1 VTILPSEA
9 YLINLMK
16 SKQDPEAKS
25 TILIVDDKPENL
37 RLLSQMLTDS
47 GYEVRRAING
57 STALMGVLA
66 SPPDLVLLDIRM
78 PDMNGYE
85 VCQSLKATEKT
96 REIPVIFLSALNEVL
111 DKVTAFKVGGAD
123 YITKPFQMQEVLARV
138 ENQLTIRRQKTL
150 LQQEICERQRTEEA
164 LRCSVEKLHATSL
177 RLAEA
182 QRLAHLGNWEFDVL
196 TEKISWSEEISRIFG
211 LDPTRSAPTYAEYL
225 QRIHPNDRALVKQTI
240 NNAIAQGKSYKI
252 DHRVIRPDGSIRH
265 IECRVQA
272 VLDERGRVKK
282 LFGTKMDITQRKS
295 VEEALLEEEARSR
308 EKATQLEFTLDKLKR
323 TQVQLIQTEK
333 MSSLGQMVAGVA
345 HEINNPVSFIYG
357 NLAPAREYVQD
368 LIHLIEAYQQA
379 YPNPAPEVQK
389 ITQEIEWDF
398 LVEDWQKLMNSMQVG
413 AERIHEIV
421 CSLRSFSRRSAS
433 ELKLVDLHEGIDNTL
448 LILRHR
454 LRAEGNR
461 PGIEVVKEYGQL
473 PLITCYAS
481 QLNQV
486 FMNLLSNAIEALEE
500 AAVEGSALG
509 VLPKITIRTE
519 VKHHENI
526 LDADECFW
534 NASMV
539 IIRIADNG
547 PGVSKE
553 LQKHIFDPFFTTK
566 PVGTGTGLGLSISHQ
581 IVVEKHGGQLS
592 CFSVPGEGT
601 EFIVE
606 IPLNQTAKAAQFK
619 H

>member
-1 VTILPSEA
+1 
-9 YLINLMK
+9 MK
-16 SKQDPEAKS
+16 SNQDPEVKN

-47 GYEVRRAING
+47 GYEVKRALDA

-66 SPPDLVLLDIRM
+66 SPPDLILLDIRM

-85 VCQSLKATEKT
+85 LCQRLKEVEET

-111 DKVTAFKVGGAD
+111 DKVTAFQVGGAD

-138 ENQLTIRRQKTL
+138 ENQLTIRRQKAL

-164 LRCSVEKLHATSL
+164 LRYSVEKLHATSL

-196 TEKISWSEEISRIFG
+196 TEKISWSEELSRIFG
-211 LDPTRSAPTYAEYL
+211 LDPTKSAPTCGEYL
-225 QRIHPNDRALVKQTI
+225 QQVHPDDRALVEQKI
-240 NNAIAQGKSYKI
+240 SNAIAKGKSYQI
-252 DHRVIRPDGSIRH
+252 DHRVIQPDASIRH
-265 IECRVQA
+265 IECRGEVI
-272 VLDERGRVKK
+272 LDERGQVKK
-282 LFGTKMDITQRKS
+282 VFGTAIDITQRKR
-295 VEEALLEEEARSR
+295 VEEALLESEARAR
-308 EKATQLEFTLDKLKR
+308 EKATQLGLTLDKLKR

-333 MSSLGQMVAGVA
+333 MSSLGQMVAGIA

-357 NLAPAREYVQD
+357 NIAPAREYFQE
-368 LIHLIEAYQQA
+368 LIRVIKAYQQA
-379 YPNPAPEVQK
+379 YPNPTPEVQQ

-398 LVEDWQKLMNSMQVG
+398 LVEDWQKLMKSMQVG

-433 ELKLVDLHEGIDNTL
+433 EIKLVDIHEGIDNTL

-454 LRAEGNR
+454 LRPEGNR
-461 PGIEVVKEYGQL
+461 PEIQVIKEYRQL
-473 PLITCYAS
+473 PLINCYSS

-486 FMNLLSNAIEALEE
+486 FMNLLSNAIEALEDNWV
-500 AAVEGSALG
+500 VEGSKLG
-509 VLPKITIRTE
+509 IMPKITISTE
-519 VKHHENI
+519 VKYQENI
-526 LDADECFW
+526 LDADECLW
-534 NASMV
+534 NSSIVV
-539 IIRIADNG
+539 IKITDNG

-553 LQKHIFDPFFTTK
+553 LQQQIFDPFFTTK

-592 CFSVPGEGT
+592 CFSVPGQGT

-606 IPLNQTAKAAQFK
+606 IPLNQQK
-619 H
+619 